1 MNVRMTVLAP
11 VNGDPRIQEFA
22 LKLLIITTVGMRGRI
37 KDVLHIENHKAI
49 LRVGRKG

>member
-22 LKLLIITTVGMRGRI
+22 LKLLIIMTVGMKGRI
-37 KDVLHIENHKAI
+37 KDVLHIENHKAVLCI
-49 LRVGRKG
+49 GRKA